1 MDTALS
7 IAVLLVLIAAG
18 AYVIHR
24 LNSAPS
30 ERIALRSY
38 SQVTSMPA
46 PLRRSRSRSRS
57 QGTGTGTGSS
67 HSTSEDPQ
75 AYETADGDLP
85 MGDLAEVRI
94 IATSPDIAQR
104 VAQLL
109 RRNLRCD
116 EPRSYP
122 AGPGGQGTLL
132 HLTVDTGHVGEETLP
147 QSPWLA
153 TSHTQARRAHT
164 DEPG

>member
-1 MDTALS
+1 MTDRT
-7 IAVLLVLIAAG
+7 
-18 AYVIHR
+18 
-24 LNSAPS
+24 
-30 ERIALRSY
+30 E
-38 SQVTSMPA
+38 VTSMPA
-46 PLRRSRSRSRS
+46 PLVRNRSRS

-67 HSTSEDPQ
+67 HGTSEDPP
-75 AYETADGDLP
+75 AYETADGDLT

-94 IATSPDIAQR
+94 IAASPDVAQR

-122 AGPGGQGTLL
+122 AGPDGQGTLL
-132 HLTVDTGHVGEETLP
+132 HLTVDTGHVGEGSFA

>member
-1 MDTALS
+1 MADRT
-7 IAVLLVLIAAG
+7 
-18 AYVIHR
+18 
-24 LNSAPS
+24 
-30 ERIALRSY
+30 E
-38 SQVTSMPA
+38 VTSMPA
-46 PLRRSRSRSRS
+46 PFRRSQSHS
-57 QGTGTGTGSS
+57 QGTGSGSGGGTGSGS
-67 HSTSEDPQ
+67 GHGTSEDPS

-94 IATSPDIAQR
+94 IAASPDIAQR

-122 AGPGGQGTLL
+122 AGPDGQGTLL
-132 HLTVDTGHVGEETLP
+132 HLTVDTGQVGEEAFAP
-147 QSPWLA
+147 SPWLA

>member
-1 MDTALS
+1 
-7 IAVLLVLIAAG
+7 
-18 AYVIHR
+18 
-24 LNSAPS
+24 
-30 ERIALRSY
+30 
-38 SQVTSMPA
+38 MPA
-46 PLRRSRSRSRS
+46 PLRRSRS
-57 QGTGTGTGSS
+57 QGTDTDTDTGSS
-67 HSTSEDPQ
+67 HGTSEGPPVH
-75 AYETADGDLP
+75 ETGDGDLP

-94 IATSPDIAQR
+94 IAASPDIAQR

-122 AGPGGQGTLL
+122 AGPDGQGTLL
-132 HLTVDTGHVGEETLP
+132 HLTVDTGHVGEETFAQP
-147 QSPWLA
+147 PWLA

>member
-1 MDTALS
+1 
-7 IAVLLVLIAAG
+7 
-18 AYVIHR
+18 
-24 LNSAPS
+24 
-30 ERIALRSY
+30 
-38 SQVTSMPA
+38 MPA
-46 PLRRSRSRSRS
+46 PLRRSRS
-57 QGTGTGTGSS
+57 QGIGTS
-67 HSTSEDPQ
+67 HGTSEDPQ
-75 AYETADGDLP
+75 AYETTDGDLP

-94 IATSPDIAQR
+94 IAASPDIAQR

-132 HLTVDTGHVGEETLP
+132 HLTVDTGQAGEETFT

>member
-1 MDTALS
+1 MTAMDITLS

-24 LNSAPS
+24 LNSARS
-30 ERIALRSY
+30 ERIASRSY
-38 SQVTSMPA
+38 SQVTS
-46 PLRRSRSRSRS
+46 S
-57 QGTGTGTGSS
+57 GSS
-67 HSTSEDPQ
+67 HSTSEDPP

-85 MGDLAEVRI
+85 MGGLAEVRI
-94 IATSPDIAQR
+94 IAASPDIAQR
-104 VAQLL
+104 VARLL

-132 HLTVDTGHVGEETLP
+132 HLTVDTGHVGGETFT

>member
-1 MDTALS
+1 
-7 IAVLLVLIAAG
+7 
-18 AYVIHR
+18 
-24 LNSAPS
+24 
-30 ERIALRSY
+30 
-38 SQVTSMPA
+38 MPA
-46 PLRRSRSRSRS
+46 PLRRSRS
-57 QGTGTGTGSS
+57 QGTGPVSS
-67 HSTSEDPQ
+67 HGTSEDPS

-85 MGDLAEVRI
+85 VGDLAEVRI
-94 IATSPDIAQR
+94 IAASPDVAQR
-104 VAQLL
+104 VAQSL

-122 AGPGGQGTLL
+122 AGPDGQGTLL
-132 HLTVDTGHVGEETLP
+132 HLTVDTGHVGEETFA

>member
-1 MDTALS
+1 MTDRT
-7 IAVLLVLIAAG
+7 
-18 AYVIHR
+18 
-24 LNSAPS
+24 
-30 ERIALRSY
+30 E
-38 SQVTSMPA
+38 VTSMPA
-46 PLRRSRSRSRS
+46 PLVRNRSRS

-67 HSTSEDPQ
+67 HGTSADPP
-75 AYETADGDLP
+75 AYETADGDLT

-94 IATSPDIAQR
+94 IAASPDVAQR
-104 VAQLL
+104 VVQLL
-109 RRNLRCD
+109 RRNFRCD

-122 AGPGGQGTLL
+122 AGPDGQGTLL
-132 HLTVDTGHVGEETLP
+132 HLTVDTGQVGEGNSA

>member
-1 MDTALS
+1 
-7 IAVLLVLIAAG
+7 
-18 AYVIHR
+18 
-24 LNSAPS
+24 
-30 ERIALRSY
+30 
-38 SQVTSMPA
+38 
-46 PLRRSRSRSRS
+46 
-57 QGTGTGTGSS
+57 
-67 HSTSEDPQ
+67 
-75 AYETADGDLP
+75 

-94 IATSPDIAQR
+94 IAASPDIAQR

-122 AGPGGQGTLL
+122 AGPDGQGTLL
-132 HLTVDTGHVGEETLP
+132 HLTVDTGHVGEATFAP
-147 QSPWLA
+147 PPWLS